1 MLCKTTEQIQHICLY
16 SDVSEWYTDNCGAR
30 LWGQRQHG
38 QKLIIG
44 QRQEGQGHRTKT
56 KWLHKKHDKVAT
68 QSQMRQTATMTK
80 GSKDKVRNLF

>member
-56 KWLHKKHDKVAT
+56 K
-68 QSQMRQTATMTK
+68 
-80 GSKDKVRNLF
+80 